1 MVRVR
6 GIPRWVAGAAL
17 SSGSPILFAAFI
29 GSPSPW
35 PSVVVAVGCV
45 LVLAVGSWLLYRRR
59 RWVAVVALLLPT
71 AYSFVDLFALSTN
84 STPRVIYPHVGF
96 HEVPLIP
103 VVVAL
108 VAALILW
115 RRSVLRNTVIV
126 ACVIVLLTRVFVFYF
141 VVALTGMP

>member
-1 MVRVR
+1 MSEAFCGGLLGVC
-6 GIPRWVAGAAL
+6 GAAL

-35 PSVVVAVGCV
+35 PSVVVAVERV
-45 LVLAVGSWLLYRRR
+45 LVLVVGSWLLYRRR
-59 RWVAVVALLLPT
+59 GWVAITALLLPA

-84 STPRVIYPHVGF
+84 STPRVIYPRVGF
-96 HEVPLIP
+96 YEVPLIP

-115 RRSVLRNTVIV
+115 RRSFLRT
-126 ACVIVLLTRVFVFYF
+126 
-141 VVALTGMP
+141 P